1 MQSIWS
7 IAEFPF
13 LLITLSLTVLSY
25 YSPFLQ
31 FDRQYYPF
39 QPFFIYVPLILLTI
53 LASSSFDLH
62 IHFSYALP
70 VTDYLIIEVNSFIFW
85 VPQRF
90 ARAYP
95 FTLKFLV
102 LNSNLQPLVEAINTL
117 VAVAV
122 IDISSSMTPSHSSSA
137 FLQADLTYFRA
148 SSSPYC

>member
-1 MQSIWS
+1 MQLIWS
-7 IAEFPF
+7 IGEFPF
-13 LLITLSLTVLSY
+13 LLITLSLEALSY

-31 FDRQYYPF
+31 FDQQYYPC
-39 QPFFIYVPLILLTI
+39 QPFFIYFPLILLTI

-90 ARAYP
+90 AGAYP
-95 FTLKFLV
+95 STLKFLV

-122 IDISSSMTPSHSSSA
+122 IDISSSMTPSHSS
-137 FLQADLTYFRA
+137 
-148 SSSPYC
+148 